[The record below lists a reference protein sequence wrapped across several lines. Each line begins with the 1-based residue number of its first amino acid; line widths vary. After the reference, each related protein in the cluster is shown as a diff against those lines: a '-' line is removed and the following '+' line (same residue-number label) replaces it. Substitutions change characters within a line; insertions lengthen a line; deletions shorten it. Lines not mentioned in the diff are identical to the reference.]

1 MKHLD
6 HMQPDRA
13 GHAAGAGRARRCF
26 GSSWMPARKVW
37 VARVFRALGRAVATV
52 LCVFAILFSAPPAMA
67 DSGAQF
73 WVQPSMLSLEEAAD
87 RVQGTYGGRVVA
99 AQAVRAGG
107 HEGFRIRVLLDDGR
121 VITVFV
127 DADSG
132 AMRPMG

>member
-1 MKHLD
+1 MKHLE
-6 HMQPDRA
+6 HTRPDRSGPA
-13 GHAAGAGRARRCF
+13 T
-26 GSSWMPARKVW
+26 GSALVRQCRSSKVYAYMLS
-37 VARVFRALGRAVATV
+37 VVRVLRVPGSAVAAV
-52 LCVFAILFSAPPAMA
+52 LCVFAIALGAPTARA
-67 DSGAQF
+67 DVNAPR
-73 WVQPSMLSLEEAAD
+73 WVQSSMLSLEEAAD
-87 RVQGTYGGRVVA
+87 RVQGAYGGRVVA